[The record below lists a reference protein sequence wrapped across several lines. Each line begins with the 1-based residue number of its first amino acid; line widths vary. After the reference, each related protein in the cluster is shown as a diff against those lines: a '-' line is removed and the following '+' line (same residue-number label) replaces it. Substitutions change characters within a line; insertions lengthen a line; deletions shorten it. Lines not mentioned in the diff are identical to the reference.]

1 MVKKKLMKDFFNE
14 DLAEHYVVNIK
25 EVYPDFDGK
34 NFVEEFTE
42 DIDSKRMSERIEK
55 LSTLLRKYLPQD
67 YIRASQIIID
77 VLGEEND
84 IFYFPFEKMY
94 YYRAL
99 AKFVEMYGLEDFDQ
113 SIKVIEEITKRD
125 TAEFAIRPFI
135 KEDYDR
141 VEVVFEKWKNSDNAH
156 LRRLVTEGPRPRLP
170 WAKHISY
177 LREDI
182 NENFNL
188 LKPFLNDPSR
198 YVEKSVANHLNDLS
212 RYEADQVVVFLESH
226 FEASSPFVIKRAL
239 RTLKKQEHQGAL
251 DLLSQLK

>member
-1 MVKKKLMKDFFNE
+1 
-14 DLAEHYVVNIK
+14 
-25 EVYPDFDGK
+25 
-34 NFVEEFTE
+34 
-42 DIDSKRMSERIEK
+42 
-55 LSTLLRKYLPQD
+55 
-67 YIRASQIIID
+67 
-77 VLGEEND
+77 
-84 IFYFPFEKMY
+84 
-94 YYRAL
+94 
-99 AKFVEMYGLEDFDQ
+99 MYGLEDFDQ

-212 RYEADQVVVFLESH
+212 CYEADQVVVFLESH
-226 FEASSPFVIKRAL
+226 FEASSPFVLTRAL
-239 RTLKKQEHQGAL
+239 RTLKTQEHQGAL
-251 DLLSQLK
+251 DLFRHMKEVIDSLLIVSESGKDILASDAYHIVTKFKRARTSWRVIEDEINKECIHWRCLSISMSIRSNARSCR